1 VVTIT
6 RFVTANIVSSL
17 DPFVPDFPKPLY
29 QTTIFFWIAPNIAKI
44 KPLPALQ
51 GNAHRSSLQAR
62 LKEGASPT
70 AAVISVITISE
81 PILTRC

>member
-1 VVTIT
+1 
-6 RFVTANIVSSL
+6 
-17 DPFVPDFPKPLY
+17 VPDFPQKRRT

-62 LKEGASPT
+62 LNRRRVTNCRSNQRHPHIRTYSNMLIGKKS
-70 AAVISVITISE
+70 
-81 PILTRC
+81 